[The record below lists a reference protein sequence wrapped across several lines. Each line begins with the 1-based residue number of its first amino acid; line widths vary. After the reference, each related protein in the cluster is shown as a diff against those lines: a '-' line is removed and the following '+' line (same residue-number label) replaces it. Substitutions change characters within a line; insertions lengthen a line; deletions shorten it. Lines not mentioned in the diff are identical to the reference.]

1 MTSHVTILKM
11 MGRRHGLRKAAFMLF
26 CLSFLIE
33 VDVNAGKVL
42 YLLNDK
48 FLLLDYSTL
57 SLFVLSG
64 AACSWFKAV

>member
-1 MTSHVTILKM
+1 MTSQVTIIKM
-11 MGRRHGLRKAAFMLF
+11 MGRCCGLRKAAFMLF

-48 FLLLDYSTL
+48 LLLLEYSTL
-57 SLFVLSG
+57 SLFVVSG

>member
-1 MTSHVTILKM
+1 MTSHVTIIKM
-11 MGRRHGLRKAAFMLF
+11 IGRRCGLRKAALMLF

-42 YLLNDK
+42 SLLNDK
-48 FLLLDYSTL
+48 LLLLEYSTL
-57 SLFVLSG
+57 SLFVVSG

>member
-11 MGRRHGLRKAAFMLF
+11 MGRRYGLRKAAFMLF

-42 YLLNDK
+42 YLLNDTK
-48 FLLLDYSTL
+48 PFIIRI
-57 SLFVLSG
+57 
-64 AACSWFKAV
+64 